1 MRTVFADTF
10 YFLAILSDRDQ
21 HHERAVEFTRSF
33 HGRMI
38 TTTWVLTELGNQL
51 RRGRDRERFL
61 SFLAK
66 LKSNPNVS
74 IIPTDD
80 ALFDSGVEYFRMR
93 PDKEWSLTDC
103 ISFVAM
109 ERIGITESLTGDF
122 HFEQAGYHALL
133 KQS

>member
-21 HHERAVEFTRSF
+21 HHERAVDFTRSIR
-33 HGRMI
+33 GRMI

-80 ALFDSGVEYFRMR
+80 ALFDSGVEFFRMR

-103 ISFVAM
+103 ISFVVM
-109 ERIGITESLTGDF
+109 ERTGITEALTGDF